1 MIVAALIT
9 AAGLFSVATI
19 TQIFGYRL
27 MGTITIPVLAV
38 YALKNVLVLPI
49 FAFSTVIAYV
59 GLNLLKERTLMYG
72 RDELL
77 AAILIGSAI
86 PFALLLAFGSVFTE
100 ALRAILFVGSI
111 LPGLAAFNY
120 HQLKPQYR
128 KWDFTTAVALF
139 LVLFVIGVLLVSPA
153 LRPVLGTLTP
163 PTLYSETADI
173 ARWRGAVVV
182 EVIQPMILDRPT
194 TIGILGLALA
204 ASEGLRRR
212 YDVRIGVVAVG
223 LLAVYVLWSVW
234 LLVLYVL
241 LFAVT
246 FAVVQ
251 AVHRNTILYGRVL
264 IGLSAGCSLLVALP
278 FVVALPIEHG
288 LAAYFVA
295 IFAGINAY
303 SMHATAPAY
312 RILIPPLQF
321 AAFLVLVGIARVF
334 TEPLARGAPQ
344 QFGVVEVVGGI
355 VVVALCSAFAEW
367 YTVSR
372 PSEDAVYDASI
383 LSGRGD
389 A

>member
-1 MIVAALIT
+1 MIIAASIT
-9 AAGLFSVATI
+9 AIGLFAVATI

-27 MGTITIPVLAV
+27 MGTITIPVV
-38 YALKNVLVLPI
+38 TIYALKNVVVLPV
-49 FAFSTVIAYV
+49 FAFSTLLAYF
-59 GLNLLKERTLMYG
+59 GLNLLKKRTLIYG

-77 AAILIGSAI
+77 VAILIGSAV
-86 PFALLLAFGSVFTE
+86 PLALLLALGTVFTD
-100 ALRAILFVGSI
+100 ASRPILFVGSI

-128 KWDFTTAVALF
+128 KWDFATSVAIF
-139 LVLFVIGVLLVSPA
+139 LVLFAIGVLLVSPRLQPA
-153 LRPVLGTLTP
+153 VGTLTP
-163 PTLYSETADI
+163 PVLYSETADI
-173 ARWRGAVVV
+173 ARWRSVDIV
-182 EVIQPMILDRPT
+182 EAAQPVLFDRPT
-194 TIGILGLALA
+194 IIGILGLALA

-223 LLAVYVLWSVW
+223 LLAIYVLSSVW
-234 LLVLYVL
+234 LIGVYIL

-246 FAVVQ
+246 FVAVQ

-264 IGLSAGCSLLVALP
+264 IGLSAGFSLLAALP
-278 FVVALPIEHG
+278 LVLALPIEHG

-312 RILIPPLQF
+312 RILIPPLQLATF
-321 AAFLVLVGIARVF
+321 VGLVAVARVF

-344 QFGVVEVVGGI
+344 EFGVIEAVVGALI
-355 VVVALCSAFAEW
+355 AALCLVFAEL
-367 YTVSR
+367 YTVPR
-372 PSEDAVYDASI
+372 PSERAVYDTSI

>member
-1 MIVAALIT
+1 MIIAATVT
-9 AAGLFSVATI
+9 ALGLFTVATI

-27 MGTITIPVLAV
+27 MGTITIPVV
-38 YALKNVLVLPI
+38 TIYALKNVVVLPV
-49 FAFSTVIAYV
+49 FAFSTLLAYF
-59 GLNLLKERTLMYG
+59 GLSLLKKRTLIYG

-77 AAILIGSAI
+77 VAILIGSAV
-86 PFALLLAFGSVFTE
+86 PLALLLALGTVFTD
-100 ALRAILFVGSI
+100 AFRAILFVGSI

-128 KWDFTTAVALF
+128 KWDFATSVALL
-139 LVLFVIGVLLVSPA
+139 LVLFAIGALLVSPR
-153 LRPVLGTLTP
+153 LQPVLGTVTP
-163 PTLYSETADI
+163 PVLYSETADI
-173 ARWRGAVVV
+173 ARWRGVGVFEAD
-182 EVIQPMILDRPT
+182 QPMVLDRPT

-223 LLAVYVLWSVW
+223 LLALYVLSSIW
-234 LLVLYVL
+234 LIALYIL

-246 FAVVQ
+246 FVAVQ
-251 AVHRNTILYGRVL
+251 AVHWSTILYGRVL
-264 IGLSAGCSLLVALP
+264 IGLSAGFSLLAALP
-278 FVVALPIEHG
+278 LVVALSIEHG

-312 RILIPPLQF
+312 RILIPPLQLLT
-321 AAFLVLVGIARVF
+321 FLALVAVARAF
-334 TEPLARGAPQ
+334 TEPLASGAPQ
-344 QFGVVEVVGGI
+344 QLGI
-355 VVVALCSAFAEW
+355 VEAGVGAVIAALCIVFAEL
-367 YTVSR
+367 YTVAR
-372 PSEDAVYDASI
+372 PSESAVYDASI